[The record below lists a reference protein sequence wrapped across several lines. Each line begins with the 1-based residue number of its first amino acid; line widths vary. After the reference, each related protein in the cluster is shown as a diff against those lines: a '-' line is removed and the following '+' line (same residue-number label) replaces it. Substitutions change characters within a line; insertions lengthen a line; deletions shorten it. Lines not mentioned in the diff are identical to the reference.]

1 MRTENIVE
9 VNMYDVFKRVRGC
22 RVWLAACRDMDE
34 VNRLIRADAVMSE
47 VGCVYEIELK
57 EEVPA

>member
-1 MRTENIVE
+1 
-9 VNMYDVFKRVRGC
+9 MYDVFKRVRGC
-22 RVWLAACRDMDE
+22 RVWLAACGDIEEASR
-34 VNRLIRADAVMSE
+34 VIRADAVMSE

>member
-1 MRTENIVE
+1 
-9 VNMYDVFKRVRGC
+9 MYDVFKRVRGC
-22 RVWLAACRDMDE
+22 RVWLAACGDIEEASR
-34 VNRLIRADAVMSE
+34 VIRADAAVCG